1 MTDGG
6 ILKFILEENFSEYQ
20 REKCCTGAGVTGG
33 LFGICGEQH
42 RCVCATHFRRAGA
55 QNSRED
61 RHPEEEQ
68 RMGETVYEV

>member
-33 LFGICGEQH
+33 FSGIRGEQH
-42 RCVCATHFRRAGA
+42 GCVRAAHSRRAGA
-55 QNSRED
+55 QNPRED

-68 RMGETVYEV
+68 RMGETIYEV